1 MGKSSA
7 ANEALAACRAILSQP
22 TKVSQ
27 VPDWQLAGK
36 RVVMVPWIN
45 GKFRAVTMRVW

>member
-1 MGKSSA
+1 MSKSNA
-7 ANEALAACRAILSQP
+7 AAEALAACRAALAQP

-36 RVVMVPWIN
+36 RVVLVPWIN
-45 GKFRAVTMRVW
+45 GTFRAVTMRVW

>member
-22 TKVSQ
+22 TKASA

-36 RVVMVPWIN
+36 RVVLINWIN
-45 GKFRAVTMRVW
+45 GQYKAVKMRVW